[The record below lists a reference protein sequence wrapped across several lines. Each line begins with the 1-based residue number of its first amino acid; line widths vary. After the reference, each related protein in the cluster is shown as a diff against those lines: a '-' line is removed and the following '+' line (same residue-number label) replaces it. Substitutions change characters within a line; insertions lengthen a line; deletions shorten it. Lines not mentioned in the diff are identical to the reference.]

1 MLAQPLLFNIFLND
15 FIYIVEHSE
24 VCNFADDNTIFSC
37 DDTFESVASNLEQDM
52 SQAISWFKTNQM
64 VASPSKFQV
73 MLLGLKTD
81 DSIVLDIGNVSIDVV
96 SSVKLLGITIDSKL
110 KFDQHVAKLCQ
121 KANNKISAFSRIS
134 HYLNEKQSRLLYNS
148 FIMSQFNY
156 CPLIWMFCGKVA
168 NSDLN
173 RTHKRALRIL
183 LYDYTSTF
191 NELLHRVN
199 ECTIHQKNLQKLMLE
214 VYNSLTQQNPSFLW
228 DMFHEKDNE

>member
-1 MLAQPLLFNIFLND
+1 M
-15 FIYIVEHSE
+15 
-24 VCNFADDNTIFSC
+24 
-37 DDTFESVASNLEQDM
+37 ASNLKQDM

-64 VASPSKFQV
+64 VANPSKFQV

-81 DSIVLDIGNVSIDVV
+81 DSIVPDIGSVSIDVV
-96 SSVKLLGITIDSKL
+96 SSVELLGITIDSKL
-110 KFDQHVAKLCQ
+110 KFDHHVAKLCQ

-168 NSDLN
+168 NNDLN

-183 LYDYTSTF
+183 LNDHTSTF

-228 DMFHEKDNE
+228 DMFHEKDNKYNLRSKNLLMLPPNQNNYLWQR